1 MKRYDNFGDYMF
13 DLLFAPLK
21 KGKEAANQFRIFFRV
36 IGKDFDDVK
45 KAFFRVRDEANVVSA
60 SPVML
65 PVHGQ
70 DRDMPRLEGE
80 DIEAYRTRLSMKG
93 LISEWGGTRQGVLYA
108 LTSLGYDKSY
118 IEPFSVQDPER
129 WAEFIIFLKSSKQ
142 SGVYNL
148 DVIGG
153 LVTHASILTSAPST
167 AGRPAASPV
176 AESSPTT
183 ERSVRRFGAS
193 LSPVNCR
200 RMSTRPSELLR
211 TL

>member
-108 LTSLGYDKSY
+108 LASLGYDKSY

-148 DVIGG
+148 DVIDAEVRKVKQG
-153 LVTHASILTSAPST
+153 SSK
-167 AGRPAASPV
+167 PAYGM
-176 AESSPTT
+176 ET
-183 ERSVRRFGAS
+183 GAAVVLHS
-193 LSPVNCR
+193 
-200 RMSTRPSELLR
+200 
-211 TL
+211 

>member
-70 DRDMPRLEGE
+70 DRDNPEDLHQGAQPEGAAQQLRPGRRR
-80 DIEAYRTRLSMKG
+80 DRV
-93 LISEWGGTRQGVLYA
+93 RQNGP
-108 LTSLGYDKSY
+108 G
-118 IEPFSVQDPER
+118 
-129 WAEFIIFLKSSKQ
+129 
-142 SGVYNL
+142 
-148 DVIGG
+148 
-153 LVTHASILTSAPST
+153 
-167 AGRPAASPV
+167 AA
-176 AESSPTT
+176 A
-183 ERSVRRFGAS
+183 
-193 LSPVNCR
+193 
-200 RMSTRPSELLR
+200 
-211 TL
+211 

>member
-93 LISEWGGTRQGVLYA
+93 LISEL
-108 LTSLGYDKSY
+108 SL
-118 IEPFSVQDPER
+118 IH
-129 WAEFIIFLKSSKQ
+129 I
-142 SGVYNL
+142 
-148 DVIGG
+148 
-153 LVTHASILTSAPST
+153 
-167 AGRPAASPV
+167 
-176 AESSPTT
+176 
-183 ERSVRRFGAS
+183 
-193 LSPVNCR
+193 
-200 RMSTRPSELLR
+200 
-211 TL
+211 